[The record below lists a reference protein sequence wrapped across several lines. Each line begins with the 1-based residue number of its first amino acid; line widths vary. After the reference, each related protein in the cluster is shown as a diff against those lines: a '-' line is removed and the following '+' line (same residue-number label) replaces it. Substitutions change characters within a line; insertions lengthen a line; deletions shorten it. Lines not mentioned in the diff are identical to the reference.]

1 MPPISTQGRT
11 RPSIPA
17 PVYWMLAANLISSLG
32 NIVTMLAVPLFVLD
46 TTGSAGQAG
55 LVAAAT
61 VAPMVLSTFFGGV
74 LTDRMSHRR
83 LAVMS
88 DILSGVT
95 VAAIPLL
102 YVTIGLHIYTLM
114 ALMFLGAIFDG
125 PGSNARQAMIPKL
138 ARESSI
144 SLERINSGFSIG
156 GSIIRLIG
164 TPLAGLLIVWAG
176 GVSALWINAATF
188 AISATII
195 QFLLPATARPELSQ
209 VSVGA
214 DLKEGLR
221 FIFHNRLLRSI
232 VLTAIVIN
240 MVANPIFTIGIPV
253 YILNMGHDASALGLL
268 MTSLAVG
275 GLAGAAVYGWI
286 GERLPARLLTIVS
299 LLLITLPVFPMATQP
314 NLIAM
319 WLLLFVSMFGSGMV
333 NPLLTTFF
341 HRHTPERMLGRALGT
356 FISAAMLASPVGL
369 IIGGALI
376 ETQGFGFTAI
386 VGAVMMALVTLLLVA
401 SGALGDLDD
410 PAPGTVRREHSPQDA
425 TS

>member
-1 MPPISTQGRT
+1 
-11 RPSIPA
+11 
-17 PVYWMLAANLISSLG
+17 
-32 NIVTMLAVPLFVLD
+32 
-46 TTGSAGQAG
+46 
-55 LVAAAT
+55 
-61 VAPMVLSTFFGGV
+61 
-74 LTDRMSHRR
+74 
-83 LAVMS
+83 
-88 DILSGVT
+88 
-95 VAAIPLL
+95 
-102 YVTIGLHIYTLM
+102 
-114 ALMFLGAIFDG
+114 
-125 PGSNARQAMIPKL
+125 
-138 ARESSI
+138 
-144 SLERINSGFSIG
+144 
-156 GSIIRLIG
+156 
-164 TPLAGLLIVWAG
+164 
-176 GVSALWINAATF
+176 
-188 AISATII
+188 
-195 QFLLPATARPELSQ
+195 
-209 VSVGA
+209 
-214 DLKEGLR
+214 
-221 FIFHNRLLRSI
+221 
-232 VLTAIVIN
+232 
-240 MVANPIFTIGIPV
+240 
-253 YILNMGHDASALGLL
+253 MGHDASALGLL

-341 HRHTPERMLGRALGT
+341 HRHTPERRLGRALGT